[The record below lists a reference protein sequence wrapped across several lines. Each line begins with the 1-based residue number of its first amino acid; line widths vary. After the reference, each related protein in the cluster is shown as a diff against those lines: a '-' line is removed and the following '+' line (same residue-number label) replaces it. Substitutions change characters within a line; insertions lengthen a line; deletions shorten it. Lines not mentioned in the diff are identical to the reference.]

1 MRLPRPLRRALRTR
15 KRKIERWARIWR
27 GNTISRIRVAAWTKD
42 PWWVTLVPTRTRE
55 RLRLDVPPA
64 GDRRIEIGAGF
75 SGRPGYVHVDLLP
88 FTDDIDIIASGD
100 ALPLPEEWADEI
112 LTVHMIEHV
121 PPPRLM
127 ETLRHWY
134 SRLRPSAVLVIHTP
148 NGAALGRAMAA
159 AGDRDGLTDH
169 YWAVMSAVYGYG
181 HHPTNMTS
189 PAALAG
195 AADHKLVFTSPLL
208 CQLLSDA
215 GFVDVEDVSG
225 HDASCHHTRDWS
237 PYVDGLCLEVR
248 ARRP

>member
-15 KRKIERWARIWR
+15 KRSLERRARVWR
-27 GNTISRIRVAAWTKD
+27 GNAISRVRVAAWMKH
-42 PWWVTLVPTRTRE
+42 PWWVRLFPAATRQRM
-55 RLRLDVPPA
+55 RLDAPA
-64 GDRRIEIGAGF
+64 VGERRVEIGAGF

-88 FTDDIDIIASGD
+88 FTDDIDIVASGD
-100 ALPLPEEWADEI
+100 DLPIPEQWADEI

-127 ETLRHWY
+127 STLQHWH
-134 SRLRPSAVLVIHTP
+134 SRLRPGAALVIHTP
-148 NGAALGRAMAA
+148 NGASLGRAMAA
-159 AGDRDGLTDH
+159 AGAETGVDEH

-181 HHPTNMTS
+181 HHPADMTS
-189 PAALAG
+189 PAALKG

-208 CQLLSDA
+208 CRLLTDA

-225 HDASCHHTRDWS
+225 QDAFCHHTRDWS
-237 PYVDGLCLEVR
+237 EYVDGLCLEVR